1 MRVTRNPASGNTN
14 EAFRQHGWFIIFLV
28 AACALGVV
36 PQASASGDAPQWM
49 HALVGAPLPGYD
61 DKTDAVLLYSD
72 INVTVLSA
80 DKIRTH
86 VREAYKILRPE
97 GRERGT
103 VRAFFNPGRKITSLH
118 GWCIPARGKDYEV
131 KDKDSLEVSAGEGF
145 EVYADVKAKVLHIPA
160 PDPGNIVGYEYEVEE
175 QPFWL
180 QDTWDFQQTDPVR
193 ESHYSLQLPAAWVFH
208 ASWLS
213 HPEVKPDENGNTL
226 QWVVKDIPAIRPE
239 RDMPPWTGVA
249 GQMIVSYFPSGGT
262 VQKNEFANWD
272 GMASWYGNLI
282 SDRTNASDPIKQ
294 EVSTLTET
302 KAGVLPKLQAIAGF
316 LQHDIR
322 YVEIKLGIGGWQPH
336 AAPEVFSHRYG
347 DCKDKATLMH
357 TMLRVIGVDSYL
369 VVINTER
376 GSVTRNSPA
385 HNGFNH
391 VILAIK
397 LPDGVEDPS
406 LVAVIKDPKL
416 GRILF
421 FDPTD
426 EVMPFGQIKGNLQAN
441 YGLLVTTGGGE
452 LVELPQQPSIMN
464 SIQRE
469 GKLTLDT
476 GGLLKGDVKEV
487 RLGDRA
493 WSERWQLRAVTN
505 NKDRIKPI
513 EALLAASLPS
523 FQITKATVVNLTQTD
538 QPFGFNYSFQSDNYA
553 KSAGNLLLVRPRVFG
568 NKSSGILE
576 TKEPRKF
583 PLEFEG
589 PLRDT
594 DSFEIALPDGYEV
607 DELPPP
613 MDVDYSFASYH
624 SKTEATGNVL
634 HYTRSMEIK
643 ELSVPVDK
651 MDQLKKFYRMISTD
665 EHNTAVLKPTGVG
678 K

>member
-1 MRVTRNPASGNTN
+1 
-14 EAFRQHGWFIIFLV
+14 
-28 AACALGVV
+28 
-36 PQASASGDAPQWM
+36 
-49 HALVGAPLPGYD
+49 
-61 DKTDAVLLYSD
+61 
-72 INVTVLSA
+72 
-80 DKIRTH
+80 
-86 VREAYKILRPE
+86 
-97 GRERGT
+97 
-103 VRAFFNPGRKITSLH
+103 
-118 GWCIPARGKDYEV
+118 
-131 KDKDSLEVSAGEGF
+131 
-145 EVYADVKAKVLHIPA
+145 
-160 PDPGNIVGYEYEVEE
+160 
-175 QPFWL
+175 
-180 QDTWDFQQTDPVR
+180 
-193 ESHYSLQLPAAWVFH
+193 
-208 ASWLS
+208 
-213 HPEVKPDENGNTL
+213 
-226 QWVVKDIPAIRPE
+226 
-239 RDMPPWTGVA
+239 
-249 GQMIVSYFPSGGT
+249 
-262 VQKNEFANWD
+262 
-272 GMASWYGNLI
+272 
-282 SDRTNASDPIKQ
+282 
-294 EVSTLTET
+294 
-302 KAGVLPKLQAIAGF
+302 
-316 LQHDIR
+316 
-322 YVEIKLGIGGWQPH
+322 
-336 AAPEVFSHRYG
+336 
-347 DCKDKATLMH
+347 
-357 TMLRVIGVDSYL
+357 MLRVIGVDSYL